1 MENSTINKVINKYSD
16 RHFDLKSTINN
27 NLKIES
33 QNKDYQ
39 QNDEIIHDK
48 NSLLDFSFKEI
59 EKYNNINFS
68 KYSSLEYEKNLKL
81 KENVLN
87 KNVKEILNLNSE
99 LEKITDERLKN
110 HIRIKLQLDDF
121 KEKIDVKSKELEK
134 SLLNVKRNYRS
145 KL

>member
-134 SLLNVKRNYRS
+134 AF
-145 KL
+145 